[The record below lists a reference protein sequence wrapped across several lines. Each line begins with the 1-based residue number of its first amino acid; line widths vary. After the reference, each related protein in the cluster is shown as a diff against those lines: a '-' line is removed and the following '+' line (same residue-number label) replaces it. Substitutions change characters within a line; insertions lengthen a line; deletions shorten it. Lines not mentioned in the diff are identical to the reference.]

1 LCLPKREKVPAFDMD
16 AVSTRPLNSPVPAA
30 RVVPTW
36 FALALVA
43 GVWLLS
49 RPYLGVRHDGVLYMG
64 QVLQHLH
71 PGLLDRDLFFAFGSQ
86 DRFSFF
92 SSVLAAGQR
101 AFGLPATQLLVLLAC
116 HATLLAGAA
125 WLVRSLPSAAE
136 RWMALVSL
144 GTMSHVYGGF
154 GIFSFAENFVTART
168 VAEPAT
174 LLALALW
181 LTGRQAAAVP
191 VWLAAAALHP
201 LVALPA
207 GALVWCLQIQ
217 RDRRWLWLAAAAPLM
232 LVPAALG
239 IAPFSGLLTQLDD
252 AWLKPVRDLSP
263 HLFISDWLLVD
274 AMALLMDV
282 VVLVAAARM
291 LEPSIAA
298 LARAMLAAMVGLF
311 LLSWVG
317 ADLLHNQLITG
328 LQLWRVQWLAHLL
341 VLLVLPALLWRLWSP
356 RTIDRLHVLTTALAA
371 CAVNGAWESSWALCA
386 VAAGTFA
393 LRRSGVQL
401 DVRVARAALVAMGL
415 ALVALSA
422 ALVVRSL
429 LAMEASMVD
438 IEPSLVAWST
448 LRVPSVSLGLA
459 AWLLVAWHRPYL
471 RALAG
476 VTVLA
481 LLVWACL
488 AWDRRSDWT
497 REIERAQPGSH
508 PFAAYIP
515 EGAQVYWPDQ
525 LAASWAWLGRPSHFS
540 HQQGAGM
547 LFNRGTALEFSR
559 RREPLQVL
567 LMQAE
572 LCQILGTLQRDANPA
587 DTCVPEQE
595 ILDEICR
602 HPAGPD
608 FMILPYGERGGVVAR
623 WSFDRPGTTSS
634 LYLYDCKQLR

>member
-1 LCLPKREKVPAFDMD
+1 MD
-16 AVSTRPLNSPVPAA
+16 AVSARSLSPPVQAI
-30 RVVPTW
+30 RVAPTW

-43 GVWLLS
+43 GVWLMS

-92 SSVLAAGQR
+92 SPVLAAGQR
-101 AFGLPATQLLVLLAC
+101 TFGLPATQLLVLLAC
-116 HATLLAGAA
+116 HATLLAAAA
-125 WLVRSLPSAAE
+125 WLVRPLPSAAE

-174 LLALALW
+174 LVALALW
-181 LTGRQAAAVP
+181 LTGRRAAAVP
-191 VWLAAAALHP
+191 VWLAGAALHP

-207 GALVWCLQIQ
+207 AVLVWCLQIQ
-217 RDRRWLWLAAAAPLM
+217 QDRRWIWLGAAAPLM

-239 IAPFSGLLTQLDD
+239 IAPFSGLLTQFDD
-252 AWLKPVRDLSP
+252 AWLKPVSDLSP
-263 HLFISDWLLVD
+263 HLFISGWSLIDW
-274 AMALLMDV
+274 MALLTDA
-282 VVLVAAARM
+282 VVLVAAARL
-291 LEPSIAA
+291 LEPAIAA
-298 LARAMLAAMVGLF
+298 LARAMLAALVGMC

-328 LQLWRVQWLAHLL
+328 LQLWRVHWLAHLL
-341 VLLVLPALLWRLWSP
+341 ALLLLPALLWRLWSP
-356 RTIDRLHVLTTALAA
+356 RTIDRLHALTTALAA
-371 CAVNGAWESSWALCA
+371 CAVNGSWESSWALCA
-386 VAAGTFA
+386 AAAGTFV
-393 LRRSGVQL
+393 LRRSGVQI
-401 DVRVARAALVAMGL
+401 DVRIARAALVALGL
-415 ALVALSA
+415 ALAALSA

-429 LAMEASMVD
+429 VAMEVSMVT
-438 IEPSLVAWST
+438 IEPSLVAIST
-448 LRVPSVSLGLA
+448 LRVPPVALGLA
-459 AWLLVAWHRPYL
+459 AWLLVAWNRPYL
-471 RALAG
+471 RTLAG
-476 VTVLA
+476 AIVLS
-481 LLVWACL
+481 LLTWACL

-508 PFAAYIP
+508 PFAAVIP

-547 LFNRGTALEFSR
+547 LFNRGTALEFGR
-559 RREPLQVL
+559 RREALQVL

-572 LCQILGTLQRDANPA
+572 LCQILGTLERDANPA

-602 HPAGPD
+602 HPAGPA
-608 FMILPYGERGGVVAR
+608 FMILPYGERRGVVAR
-623 WSFDRPGTTSS
+623 WSFGRPGAPSS